1 MVNFFSKK
9 NKKPKPT
16 SLGYYR
22 CDVCNKKV
30 LTVMIAF
37 KGFCKCE
44 KLHCSKHRF
53 PAVRDLAR
61 RLDPGRVL
69 LLSTI
74 FFRLAFLRF
83 LTKISIFRE
92 GRVHV
97 RKERKMT
104 WVKNEQN

>member
-1 MVNFFSKK
+1 M
-9 NKKPKPT
+9 
-16 SLGYYR
+16 
-22 CDVCNKKV
+22 
-30 LTVMIAF
+30 
-37 KGFCKCE
+37 
-44 KLHCSKHRF
+44 
-53 PAVRDLAR
+53 RDLAR

-104 WVKNEQN
+104 WVKSEQN

>member
-1 MVNFFSKK
+1 MKFQTALRLKLENFIHWLW
-9 NKKPKPT
+9 T
-16 SLGYYR
+16 LGHLLR
-22 CDVCNKKV
+22 PIIR
-30 LTVMIAF
+30 LREIIR
-37 KGFCKCE
+37 
-44 KLHCSKHRF
+44 L
-53 PAVRDLAR
+53 RDLAR